1 MIPIILFKLTSN
13 TLVSLIYLDF
23 ILEYTH
29 HFSIEVVTVILL
41 GQTYNIYVSLMY
53 VFFKTPCSHITYKT
67 AATQVPLTSTKNIK
81 VLESA
86 LKCNMRTNLAAHS
99 HLCKT
104 SISTLLC
111 SFRSTEMLMC
121 VKLRI
126 QHYGKV
132 FTNMKTESVTAQFN
146 KSYHQSQQ
154 FQFINLQ
161 LFLEVFLKSLHN
173 PLSAGHFQPREL

>member
-81 VLESA
+81 VLEST
-86 LKCNMRTNLAAHS
+86 LKCNMRSNLAAHS

-121 VKLRI
+121 VKVLNSEYNI
-126 QHYGKV
+126 MV
-132 FTNMKTESVTAQFN
+132 
-146 KSYHQSQQ
+146 
-154 FQFINLQ
+154 
-161 LFLEVFLKSLHN
+161 KSLPTWRQSLWQLRLTRVTTN
-173 PLSAGHFQPREL
+173 RNNSSLWTCSCF